1 MKIWIRFVLGIAIG
15 VTWGLLTDDVEAG
28 SALWER
34 LSAFAL
40 DLGRYM
46 LVPVA
51 FFGTAISVHD
61 LKENHRALATYAK
74 AALCLVVAAAIAV
87 ALGLLS
93 VIFVGPA
100 PLPIILEE
108 PPIPSAPSV
117 LEILAMAIPE
127 NALSVFSFQTS
138 QLIGAV
144 VFAAFLGATIATDN
158 RYASLLEDIIDG
170 LSRVIYT
177 MNAILVQI
185 LGIALIAVA
194 TSTVLN
200 IRMLGD
206 QSFFFPIIL
215 LTAVAA
221 AVLTLGIYPL
231 LVYLFGGRWNPAP
244 WLLGMIPPA
253 LAALISGHL
262 YFAGGTLTYL
272 ARENL
277 GVKRQVGGAIV
288 PFALLFARAGSAM
301 VASISFIVVLN
312 SYSGLEVGLG
322 EVLWVAG
329 VSFVLSF
336 GLVAVPGSGV
346 LVLLGMLSAG
356 YAQGLEEAYLIL
368 NPAAPILLAIAAYV
382 DVMTAGATVRIVA
395 ARERQRTLSDV
406 SDFV

>member
-15 VTWGLLTDDVEAG
+15 VTWGFLTDDVEAG
-28 SALWER
+28 SALWEQ
-34 LSAFAL
+34 LSTLAL

-46 LVPVA
+46 LVPIA
-51 FFGTAISVHD
+51 FLGTAISVHD
-61 LKENHRALATYAK
+61 LKENHRSLATYGK
-74 AALCLVVAAAIAV
+74 AALCLLVAAAIAI
-87 ALGLLS
+87 ALGLFS
-93 VIFVGPA
+93 VFFLDPA

-117 LEILAMAIPE
+117 LEILGMAIPE
-127 NALSVFSFQTS
+127 NALSVFSIQTS

-144 VFAAFLGATIATDN
+144 VFAVFLGATIATDN

-170 LSRVIYT
+170 LCRVIYT
-177 MNAILVQI
+177 MNALLVRI
-185 LGIALIAVA
+185 LGVALIAVA
-194 TSTVLN
+194 AHTILS
-200 IRMLGD
+200 IRTLGD
-206 QSFFFPIIL
+206 QSFFFPIVL
-215 LTAVAA
+215 VTAVAA

-262 YFAGGTLTYL
+262 YFAGGTLAYL

-277 GVKRQVGGAIV
+277 GVKRQVGGAVV
-288 PFALLFARAGSAM
+288 PFSLLFARAGSAM
-301 VASISFIVVLN
+301 VASMSFIVVLN
-312 SYSGLEVGLG
+312 SYSGLDVGLG

-329 VSFVLSF
+329 TSFVLSF

-356 YAQGLEEAYLIL
+356 YAQGLEEVYLIL

-382 DVMTAGATVRIVA
+382 DVMTAGATLRIVA
-395 ARERQRTLSDV
+395 ASERQRTLPDV
-406 SDFV
+406 FDFV